1 MKREIK
7 SVALD
12 YIFITIGLIIA
23 AIGIRVFLVPGKIA
37 AGGVSGISIILHHK
51 FGFKVGMSMLVMNI
65 PLFIIGIKSFGKG
78 YGLKTLY
85 GTILLSVFV

>member
-1 MKREIK
+1 MEDMLKREIK

-37 AGGVSGISIILHHK
+37 AGSNAG
-51 FGFKVGMSMLVMNI
+51 
-65 PLFIIGIKSFGKG
+65 G
-78 YGLKTLY
+78 Y
-85 GTILLSVFV
+85 

>member
-51 FGFKVGMSMLVMNI
+51 FGFKVGMSMLLMNI
-65 PLFIIGIKSFGKG
+65 PLFIFPA
-78 YGLKTLY
+78 LY
-85 GTILLSVFV
+85 N